1 MMAPHGIRA
10 VVLVVLDVVVSVL
23 ELVLVSSVTVL
34 VVVVTVL
41 VVVVFR
47 GVVVVVVVDGTM
59 VDEVVEVVVVV
70 DGAPHGVQQLPRAAS
85 PPATSQ
91 RSAEE
96 RRRQRAGPFGKENQ
110 QAARSGVPQV
120 ESRSQRSTV
129 DRHSRGR
136 TFFWASRRVTD
147 ATHSV

>member
-1 MMAPHGIRA
+1 MAPHGIRA

-23 ELVLVSSVTVL
+23 ELVLVSSVIVL

-41 VVVVFR
+41 VVVVIR
-47 GVVVVVVVDGTM
+47 GVVVVVEGTM

-96 RRRQRAGPFGKENQ
+96 RRRQRAGPRGKENQ

-147 ATHSV
+147 VTHSV

>member
-1 MMAPHGIRA
+1 MAPHGIRA

-23 ELVLVSSVTVL
+23 ELVLVSSVIVL

-41 VVVVFR
+41 VVVVIR
-47 GVVVVVVVDGTM
+47 GVVVVVEGTM

-96 RRRQRAGPFGKENQ
+96 RRRQRAGPRGKENQ

-136 TFFWASRRVTD
+136 RFFWASRRVTD

>member
-1 MMAPHGIRA
+1 MAPHGIRA

-23 ELVLVSSVTVL
+23 ELVLVSSVIVL

-41 VVVVFR
+41 VVVVIR
-47 GVVVVVVVDGTM
+47 GVVVVVVDGTM

-96 RRRQRAGPFGKENQ
+96 RRRQRAGPRGKENQ

-136 TFFWASRRVTD
+136 RFFWASRRVTD

>member
-1 MMAPHGIRA
+1 
-10 VVLVVLDVVVSVL
+10 VLVVLDVVVSVL
-23 ELVLVSSVTVL
+23 ELVLVSSVIVL

-41 VVVVFR
+41 VVVVIR
-47 GVVVVVVVDGTM
+47 GVVVVVEGTM

-96 RRRQRAGPFGKENQ
+96 RRRQRAGPRGKENQ

-136 TFFWASRRVTD
+136 RFFWASRRVTD